1 MNTPD
6 IADES
11 CVVVSYSDIVRD
23 FTLAARTA
31 LKLQQ
36 LQQSFIR
43 TLISSIAT
51 KSGGNQSHAILYSY
65 GTNSLAYH
73 VRGALSAPFAA
84 DGLAASLLLN
94 KDNSTIAQVS
104 V

>member
-1 MNTPD
+1 M
-6 IADES
+6 
-11 CVVVSYSDIVRD
+11 RD
-23 FTLAARTA
+23 YTLAARTA
-31 LKLQQ
+31 FELQQ

-43 TLISSIAT
+43 TLTSSIAT

-73 VRGALSAPFAA
+73 VRAALSAPFAA

-94 KDNSTIAQVS
+94 KDASIIASVS
-104 V
+104 CKEGLSCY